1 ECSAHVRKVRFGTP
15 TGCSFK
21 RDVPDHE
28 GDVHKPA
35 IADIL
40 IVSASPQS
48 AGPTVRLRTKLPC
61 RTAGGSVLRPAPT
74 SESGSR
80 LLRCGIPEVLAARLK
95 SAAGQDLKNSR

>member
-1 ECSAHVRKVRFGTP
+1 VIECSAHVRKVRFGTP
-15 TGCSFK
+15 TDCSIK

-48 AGPTVRLRTKLPC
+48 AGPTGPSTNKIALQNGRWQRV
-61 RTAGGSVLRPAPT
+61 AT
-74 SESGSR
+74 SADIG
-80 LLRCGIPEVLAARLK
+80 V
-95 SAAGQDLKNSR
+95 GQ